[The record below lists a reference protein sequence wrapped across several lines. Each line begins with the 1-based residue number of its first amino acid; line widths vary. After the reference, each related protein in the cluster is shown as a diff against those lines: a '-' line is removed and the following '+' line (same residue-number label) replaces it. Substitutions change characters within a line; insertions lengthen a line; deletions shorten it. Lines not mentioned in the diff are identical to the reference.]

1 MTYPDPPEGPDFYP
15 SPSSLRRKAIPATCQ
30 LHGGPANPTT
40 LLVSKRDG
48 TIVLDPHVAGSCVIS
63 LEEESATKLRDML
76 TDWLA

>member
-1 MTYPDPPEGPDFYP
+1 MTYPDLPQGPGAYPGPP
-15 SPSSLRRKAIPATCQ
+15 SRSKTIPATCQ
-30 LHGGPANPTT
+30 LHGGPVNPTT

-48 TIVLDPHVAGSCVIS
+48 TIVLDPHVAGSCVIT